1 MEVSMKRIERRSPFW
16 SRLLAVLI
24 TFAIIAVLVFGGV
37 KNVMGELSEV
47 HETLAASQYAL
58 GKTQSELVAA
68 RSELA
73 ETETELAGAIVENA
87 NMARALRQGYQQLE
101 AANSKIVILDHAKD
115 QLKQRWG
122 YTLQALAQRNEQLV
136 ATDRALQATQ
146 RELARLR
153 NQPQWSVIVT
163 TERQMQQGYRERF
176 AMSQARM
183 MVEGE
188 GGFMYY
194 EGMAAQHEIEEYF
207 GYAERTQVVLTTT
220 APGQDVLRCLNDAS
234 LGCGQVLAVGVQAA
248 QMEAY
253 SYQSMYVSEEM
264 MLIGARG

>member
-1 MEVSMKRIERRSPFW
+1 MKRIERRSPFW

-47 HETLAASQYAL
+47 HEALAASQYAL

-264 MLIGARG
+264 LLIGARG